1 MSGPGSRIGAV
12 INGKWQVD
20 RLLGQG
26 GMAEVYAATHR
37 NGKRAAL
44 KILHGELASKPAT
57 LRRFRREGYAAN
69 RVGHPAVVTVDDDDV
84 CEDGAPYLVMELL
97 QGHTLEELRIAHG
110 GQLPAAQVVSW
121 AAELMAVMAVAHRN
135 GVVHRDIKPSNL
147 LITADGALKVLDFG
161 IARVSDGHD
170 LGDSTAECCLGTP
183 SYMSPE
189 QARGRWDLVDARS
202 DIYAIGATLFT
213 LLSGRAVHEA
223 STRNEQ
229 LGLAMTAQ
237 APVLSGLVPELP
249 DSLAKVIDGAL
260 RYDREKRWAS
270 VEAMRCAWLRAAGR
284 QEAEGTIGDDADAQ
298 SSLVQRDAVAVHSL
312 PTVITEHSVSL
323 SQPKAAPRRTQWLRW
338 AAACAVP
345 AFVLAAYAGTP
356 NADVSAMHALKPA
369 CGMLRSSLDAAIRG
383 ARMAPPPRPPE
394 PRTAPAP
401 SAVPRAGRQRVRS
414 RHRAAPDPA
423 PATSAPILADGIR
436 VTNEAQ
442 PAPRPDSLAAQ
453 LDRRR

>member
-12 INGKWQVD
+12 INGKWHVD

-44 KILHGELASKPAT
+44 KILHRELASKPAT

-69 RVGHPAVVTVDDDDV
+69 RVEHPAVVTVDDDDV

-97 QGHTLEELRIAHG
+97 EGHTLEELRSVHG
-110 GQLPAAQVVSW
+110 GRLPAAQVVSFG
-121 AAELMAVMAVAHRN
+121 AELMAVMAVAHRK

-147 LITADGALKVLDFG
+147 LVTADGTLKVLDFG

-189 QARGRWDLVDARS
+189 QARGRWDMVDARS

-213 LLSGRAVHEA
+213 LLSGRAVHQA
-223 STRNEQ
+223 ATRNEQ

-237 APVLSGLVPELP
+237 APLLGGLVPELP
-249 DSLAKVIDGAL
+249 DSLARVVDGAL
-260 RYDREKRWAS
+260 RYDRERRWTS
-270 VEAMRCAWLRAAGR
+270 VESMRRAWLRAAGR
-284 QEAEGTIGDDADAQ
+284 DDAEAASGDEPDAP
-298 SSLVQRDAVAVHSL
+298 SLLVQGDAVAVHAL

-323 SQPKAAPRRTQWLRW
+323 SQPSAAPRRMPLLRW

-345 AFVLAAYAGTP
+345 LFVLAAYAG
-356 NADVSAMHALKPA
+356 ARYAAVSPVGALKPG
-369 CGMLRSSLDAAIRG
+369 CGVLRSSLAAALHA
-383 ARMAPPPRPPE
+383 ARPAEPPRPPE
-394 PRTAPAP
+394 PRVAPVA
-401 SAVPRAGRQRVRS
+401 SAVTRAARQRVRPP
-414 RHRAAPDPA
+414 RRAAVNA
-423 PATSAPILADGIR
+423 VAATIAPI
-436 VTNEAQ
+436 
-442 PAPRPDSLAAQ
+442 PAEPAARSDSLATQ